1 MILDPNAATAAQYL
15 ERVEVGWEGF
25 AAAMIGA
32 SAGFDNQ
39 REDWGGCCPPAHNQT
54 IGRFE
59 RHVARRNDGGY
70 FDVLEG
76 GYNHGVGGANVPAF
90 LQGLARD

>member
-1 MILDPNAATAAQYL
+1 MILDPNAATAPQCL
-15 ERVEVGWEGF
+15 ERVEAGWEGF
-25 AAAMIGA
+25 AAEMIGA
-32 SAGFDNQ
+32 SAGCDNQ
-39 REDWGGCCPPAHNQT
+39 REDWGRLLPTADNQT

-76 GYNHGVGGANVPAF
+76 GYNQGVSGANAQTF
-90 LQGLARD
+90 LQGPA